1 MLSVLIFFLIT
12 LVYFIS
18 KYYITNPS
26 TLRLAAGVLFGV
38 AFLQQVFSNNN
49 AIIKLCG
56 SQNLGS
62 AFYIT
67 AIPWIFIFGTL
78 YACLTM
84 FPSWKVPFSNTFGY
98 IVVKIAGLK
107 GILNQIYD
115 FDKLKNNKKKSG
127 LTDSEYEA
135 LNNLYKNPAPIINQ
149 IPEPM
154 YDDKGNDI
162 GFNAFIRRMQPFER
176 PPTYKEGNPS
186 SKDKKGGAPDIISLT
201 DLQKKLQ
208 KLVKLKFIVSEFIW
222 YFLTGVYITMISA
235 NSVINNGCNVSVPDM
250 QKRNKEYNKKVAEE
264 EAKPKPKKQVYYV
277 RD

>member
-1 MLSVLIFFLIT
+1 
-12 LVYFIS
+12 
-18 KYYITNPS
+18 
-26 TLRLAAGVLFGV
+26 
-38 AFLQQVFSNNN
+38 
-49 AIIKLCG
+49 
-56 SQNLGS
+56 
-62 AFYIT
+62 
-67 AIPWIFIFGTL
+67 PWIFIFGTL

-250 QKRNKEYNKKVAEE
+250 QKRNKEYN
-264 EAKPKPKKQVYYV
+264 
-277 RD
+277 